1 MNNYLINH
9 NNKILGVY
17 NNLDLSLEFIYSL
30 VNSGLI
36 DKNSVV
42 NILEYKINS
51 CILLNEFTVD
61 LSYNIT
67 NKSYINYIKNNSVF
81 IKNDIQY
88 EPDSPTTTSTESL
101 ESLESSESTILTEL
115 SISINTSEEERR
127 KKAEREFIENKNKL
141 AQQKI
146 DITHQINILKEEN
159 KKNDEKKIEFDYDL
173 ELYNKFKQMKKE
185 NDSFI
190 IPFMFE
196 NKYNCFKKLDKQNK
210 LSFENYMELYKPE
223 KINTQFNELFDEPE
237 NDSISEIFSNAN
249 DADLYKATNQ
259 QIKIDS
265 QSSETIN
272 TSTSSYSEINSESSS
287 KL

>member
-146 DITHQINILKEEN
+146 DITHQINILKEQN